1 MSVRITELK
10 EDDLAAVVR
19 LERESFGSSAWSEND
34 FRRYRC
40 LVAHWDGSV
49 AGFLVVREIFAGSE
63 KSPAEREILNLAVGA
78 PYRRRGIGRALLA
91 HEMTGQEAIYFL
103 EVRESNS
110 GAQALYKTFGF
121 REAASRPEYYD
132 APPEAALVLV
142 RDPNQ

>member
-1 MSVRITELK
+1 VNVRVAELK
-10 EDDLAAVVR
+10 EEDLAAVVR
-19 LERESFGSSAWSEND
+19 LERETFGPSAWSQGD

-49 AGFLVVREIFAGSE
+49 AGFLVVREVFAGSD

-91 HEMTGQEAIYFL
+91 HEMIGQEAIYFL
-103 EVRESNS
+103 EVRESNA
-110 GAQALYKTFGF
+110 GAQALYQAFGF

-132 APPEAALVLV
+132 APTEAALVLV
-142 RDPNQ
+142 RDPKQ